1 MSLMKTLEIPK
12 SGKCGGTVWQR
23 NRFCQYSY
31 PAFVPFNPR
40 TPAQVAVRGTF
51 GAVSKRWRTLTQE
64 QRDAWIAVA
73 RTIKSKPRLF
83 QCGAL
88 TGCQLF
94 VKRNVSLVN
103 QGKPQVDLPTEGRS
117 KNEECRNMTP
127 KAVPGLLGGVFVSKR
142 DTGSRGDPL
151 KIPCLHRG
159 KTIPTRSQH
168 AGRSLRPPMPARAAS
183 LPLPVPAACL
193 PPAGASEP
201 LGIIPG
207 TGPHTT
213 GAARER
219 RSS

>member
-1 MSLMKTLEIPK
+1 MKIYDIPK
-12 SGKCGGTVWQR
+12 SGKIGNIVWQR
-23 NRFCQYSY
+23 NRYRQYSY
-31 PAFVPFNPR
+31 PAFVEFNTR
-40 TPAQVAVRGTF
+40 SPAQCTIRQAF
-51 GAVSKRWRTLTQE
+51 AAVSKRWRTLTQE

-73 RTIKSKPRLF
+73 WNKWSKPRFF
-83 QCGAL
+83 QRGRL

-94 VKRNVSLVN
+94 VKTNVTLVHR
-103 QGKPQVDLPTEGRS
+103 GKPQVDLPTEGRS